1 MANLVE
7 WWEKRNQEAQ
17 KDPVYLAESLALEI
31 AIEVY
36 RQMKEAGLSQTR
48 FAERLGVSK
57 PYVSQVLQGKTNMTI
72 LTLAKIAKALG
83 SDLCITLKPCGEA
96 TRRNILTF
104 SEGKTGPDAN
114 AAAPGLA
121 GTALSTDYAA
131 CAAGGG
137 AI

>member
-7 WWEKRNQEAQ
+7 WWEKWNREAE
-17 KDPVYLAESLALEI
+17 KDPVYLAESLAFEI

-36 RQMKEAGLSQTR
+36 RHMKEAGLSQAR

-83 SDLCITLKPCGEA
+83 SDLCIALKRCGEA
-96 TRRNILTF
+96 TQSNILKF
-104 SEGKTGPDAN
+104 PEFKSGPDAN

-121 GTALSTDYAA
+121 GTAISTDYAS
-131 CAAGGG
+131 CARGEKAT
-137 AI
+137 